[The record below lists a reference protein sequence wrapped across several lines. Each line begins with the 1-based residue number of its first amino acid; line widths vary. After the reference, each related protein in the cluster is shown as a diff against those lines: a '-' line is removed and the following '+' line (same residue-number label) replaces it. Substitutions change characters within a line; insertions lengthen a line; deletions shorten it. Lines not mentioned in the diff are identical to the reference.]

1 MSYTLVNRPLVY
13 DDILE
18 IVEFYKE
25 IINLIKYLA
34 PNDYLKLK
42 LQQAEQYIINH
53 KTKPAHEVIDCLRQ
67 NLF

>member
-25 IINLIKYLA
+25 IINIIKYLA

-53 KTKPAHEVIDCLRQ
+53 KT
-67 NLF
+67 